1 MELKYLL
8 ENLIFASGEPLP
20 IKKIAQ
26 ILEKEEGEVNTAL
39 TELKTELN
47 NRGLRLTEKDG
58 KIQMT
63 TAPEAGKYIEK
74 FVSSQLKEDL
84 SDAALET
91 LAAVSYLGPI
101 TKQELEDLRGVN
113 CSFTLR
119 NLLIRGLIEK
129 TESQQ
134 GRSTSYKTS
143 FDFLKKLGVES
154 ESDLPDYGKYR
165 EEVKSMMSKN
175 QKQDEEQSKKEVADQ

>member
-8 ENLIFASGEPLP
+8 ENLIFASGEPLS
-20 IKKIAQ
+20 IKKISQ
-26 ILEKEEGEVNTAL
+26 ILEIEEGEINVAL

-47 NRGLRLTEKDG
+47 DRGLRLTEKDG

-101 TKQELEDLRGVN
+101 TKQELED
-113 CSFTLR
+113 
-119 NLLIRGLIEK
+119 
-129 TESQQ
+129 
-134 GRSTSYKTS
+134 
-143 FDFLKKLGVES
+143 
-154 ESDLPDYGKYR
+154 
-165 EEVKSMMSKN
+165 
-175 QKQDEEQSKKEVADQ
+175 